1 MISTPH
7 TPKGC
12 DIMRILTYNIQAGIG
27 TRSSRDM
34 IFGLRSHFRDSLRKR
49 KTIDAIAEFISDFDI
64 VCLQEIGLGG
74 QRSGGISQLPRL
86 SEGSGLSHSIVQ
98 LNREIGKVSK
108 HGNAILSRY
117 PIKGFLDKKL
127 PGRVPGRG
135 KMICEIEG
143 LIIVNTHLSLAP
155 KAQTEQLSFMAS
167 ELKDRENIVL
177 CGDLNMGSR
186 AGRLE
191 GFADQCGLDI
201 LTTPFTKTHPSW
213 APKRDLDHILISQ
226 SLSAKTVKVHDD
238 IRLSD
243 HLPVSVRMMGQ

>member
-1 MISTPH
+1 
-7 TPKGC
+7 
-12 DIMRILTYNIQAGIG
+12 MRILTYNIQAGIG

-34 IFGLRSHFRDSLRKR
+34 IFGLRSHFRDSQRKQ
-49 KTIDAIAEFISDFDI
+49 KTIDAIAEFIGNFDI

-74 QRSGGISQLPRL
+74 QRSGGVSQLPRL
-86 SEGSGLSHSIVQ
+86 SEQSGLRHTSFQ
-98 LNREIGKVSK
+98 LNREVGRVSK

-117 PIKGFLDKKL
+117 PIESFVDKKL
-127 PGRVPGRG
+127 PSRVPGRG

-143 LIIVNTHLSLAP
+143 LTVVNTHLSLAP
-155 KAQTEQLSFMAS
+155 KAQMDQLSFIAS
-167 ELKDRENIVL
+167 DLRGKDNIIF

-191 GFADQCGLDI
+191 GFADDCELKI

-226 SLSAKTVKVHDD
+226 TLSAKSLTVHDD
-238 IRLSD
+238 VRLSD
-243 HLPVSVRMMGQ
+243 HLPVSVRLLGR